1 MDLHRRLHALMLV
14 VSVVAWVALCGTGWA
29 QTTQPK
35 DDATAPAPEAKAAE
49 APAAPAPAPAPA
61 AAAPSDPVEAWIKKA
76 KNPVPWWKWGAD
88 FRIRE
93 VYQLNPTLLNTK
105 GPEPDAHWQ
114 RYRGRFWSTI
124 APFEDVLEFN
134 FRIAWEGRY
143 YDKPDSRDNWTPQ
156 NVYLDNLNFKVKFD
170 KLVGFPLSFQGG
182 RQDIQLGD
190 RWLVMDGTP
199 LDGSGTFYFDAVRL
213 VAEIEPIKTKF
224 DLIFLEQNADAEDWV
239 YPIAYHHQPV
249 VEQDELGVI
258 AWITNKS
265 IPKTEVNGYFIYKRG
280 RPYLANGYDAE
291 IYTFGLLVAGDITPK
306 LRYSV
311 DVAGQFGN
319 KNDANLCALGSL
331 DRLTYSFKDKLDSQL
346 YTEYEY
352 LSGDD
357 PGTRGTNESFDILWG
372 RYPQFSDLYVY
383 TMVRETR
390 VGDYTNLHRLAF
402 GYITHPIKKMEAS
415 ATYHLLFSETNPLG
429 DMPRFSQTGNFRG
442 QLLTAILKYKFTSFM
457 TGMLQ
462 GEFLFPGDYYTDD
475 SNDPSVFLQA
485 ELMFSF

>member
-1 MDLHRRLHALMLV
+1 LV
-14 VSVVAWVALCGTGWA
+14 VSVVAWATLSGTGWA

-35 DDATAPAPEAKAAE
+35 GETAAAPEATAAE
-49 APAAPAPAPAPA
+49 TPAAPAPTPA
-61 AAAPSDPVEAWIKKA
+61 AAAPSDPVEEWIKKA

-88 FRIRE
+88 WRMRE

-124 APFEDVLEFN
+124 TPVEDVEFN
-134 FRIAWEGRY
+134 FRIEWEGRY
-143 YDKPDSRDNWTPQ
+143 YDKPDSRDNWTPA
-156 NVYLDNLNFKVKFD
+156 NVYFDNLNVKVNLKKFTG
-170 KLVGFPLSFQGG
+170 LPVTIQGG
-182 RQDIQLGD
+182 RMDLQLGD

-199 LDGSGTFYFDAVRL
+199 LDGSGTFFFDAIRVTTD
-213 VAEIEPIKTKF
+213 VEPIKTKF
-224 DLIFLEQNADAEDWV
+224 DLIFLEQNADAEDWF
-239 YPIAYHHQPV
+239 YPIANHNLAI
-249 VEQDELGVI
+249 VEQDELGAI
-258 AWITNKS
+258 AWVTNKS
-265 IPKTEVNGYFIYKRG
+265 IPKTELNGYFMYKRG
-280 RPYLANGYDAE
+280 RPFLVNGYDAE

-311 DVAGQFGN
+311 DLAGQFGH
-319 KNDANLCALGSL
+319 KNGANLCALGSL

-357 PGTRGTNESFDILWG
+357 PGTRGTNEAFDVLWG
-372 RYPQFSDLYVY
+372 RWTRFSEMYVY
-383 TMVRETR
+383 TMARETR
-390 VGDYTNLHRLAF
+390 SADYTNLHRLGF
-402 GYITHPIKKMEAS
+402 GYLTHPMKKMELL
-415 ATYHLLFSETNPLG
+415 ATYHLLFSDTNPLG

-442 QLLTAILKYKFTSFM
+442 QLLTASLKYKFTSFL
-457 TGMLQ
+457 TGTLTN
-462 GEFLFPGDYYTDD
+462 EFLFPGDYYTDD